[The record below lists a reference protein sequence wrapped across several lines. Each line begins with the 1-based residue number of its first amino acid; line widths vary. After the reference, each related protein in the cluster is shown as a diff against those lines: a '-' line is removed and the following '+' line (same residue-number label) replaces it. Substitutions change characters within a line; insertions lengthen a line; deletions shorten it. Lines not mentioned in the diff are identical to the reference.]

1 MRAAQRPHQRARE
14 LAAQDFALEPY
25 EELDFPQSTAEPA
38 SLELLATGELTILGR
53 LTEATNASFLCRVTA
68 DAPFDADEWPEDEP
82 PPGPLCVY
90 KPMQGERPLYDFPDG
105 TLARREVA
113 AYLLSEATGWS
124 IVPPTVLRDGP
135 FGEGAVQ
142 AWMDTDPNVD
152 LVQLVVG
159 ADPRLRPMCVFDL
172 LANNA
177 DRKGGHILP
186 LLDGTLRGVDHGICF
201 AVEPKLRTVL
211 WQWRGDELAEEELSA
226 VRRVAAALDTDL
238 GAALSALL
246 TRREVRATARRA
258 AALLKSGRFPEPDPA
273 RPALPWPPF

>member
-1 MRAAQRPHQRARE
+1 M
-14 LAAQDFALEPY
+14 
-25 EELDFPQSTAEPA
+25 
-38 SLELLATGELTILGR
+38 
-53 LTEATNASFLCRVTA
+53 TA

-90 KPMQGERPLYDFPDG
+90 KPTRGEAPLYDFPDG

-113 AYLLSEATGWS
+113 AHLLSEATGWS

-142 AWMDTDPNVD
+142 AWMDTDPAVD
-152 LVQLVVG
+152 VVQLVVG
-159 ADPRLRPMCVFDL
+159 ADPRLRPMCVFDVI
-172 LANNA
+172 ANNA

-186 LLDGTLRGVDHGICF
+186 LADGSLMGVDHGICF

-211 WQWRGDELAEEELSA
+211 WAWRGEELSEDELGV
-226 VRRVAAALDTDL
+226 VRRIAAELKGSL
-238 GAALSALL
+238 GAALSELL
-246 TRREVRATARRA
+246 TRGEVRATARRV
-258 AALLKSGRFPEPDPA
+258 AALLKSGRFPEPDSS

>member
-1 MRAAQRPHQRARE
+1 M
-14 LAAQDFALEPY
+14 
-25 EELDFPQSTAEPA
+25 
-38 SLELLATGELTILGR
+38 
-53 LTEATNASFLCRVTA
+53 
-68 DAPFDADEWPEDEP
+68 
-82 PPGPLCVY
+82 Y
-90 KPMQGERPLYDFPDG
+90 KPVAGERPLYDFPDG

-142 AWMDTDPNVD
+142 AWLDVDPEVD
-152 LVQLVVG
+152 VVELITS
-159 ADPRLRPMCVFDL
+159 ADARLRPMCVFDL
-172 LANNA
+172 MANNA

-211 WQWRGDELAEEELSA
+211 WGWRGEELSDDELAV
-226 VRRVAAALDTDL
+226 VRRVALDLEGAL
-238 GAALSALL
+238 GAALGELL
-246 TRREVRATARRA
+246 TRAEVRATHQRV

-273 RPALPWPPF
+273 RPAVPWPPF